1 MGRSDR
7 PGTLDRMTMT
17 TQISKL
23 RTLDDLGDVSGRRV
37 LVRVDFN
44 VPLADGRVGDDTR
57 IRQALP
63 TIEALR
69 ARGARLLLVS
79 HLGRP
84 RDREPDLSLRPVA
97 ERLAALLGEDVG
109 FAPSL
114 DDIPDGDLVMLE
126 NIRYEPGETA
136 NDPALATRLGGLA
149 DAYVNDAFGSAH
161 RAHASTEGLVHHVR
175 RSAAGL
181 LLEREVATFTRIL
194 RAPER
199 PLVAILGGSK
209 VTDKIGVIERF
220 LEIADAVLIGGAMS
234 YPFIAARGEPVGDS
248 LCEPEGIPVAR
259 RLLDEVAPKGKLHLP
274 LDIVVGDAFSN
285 DAGMRVVDFGP
296 IPDGWEG
303 LDAGPRT
310 RAAYA
315 EMIEA
320 AATVFWN
327 GPVGAFEL
335 ERFSEGTR
343 AIAEAVARTPATT
356 VVGGGDSIA
365 ALRGFG
371 LQDSVT
377 HLSTGGGASLELIEG
392 RALPGVV
399 ALMD

>member
-1 MGRSDR
+1 MS
-7 PGTLDRMTMT
+7 PLT
-17 TQISKL
+17 TQTSKL
-23 RTLDDLGDVSGRRV
+23 RTLDDLGDVNGRRV

-44 VPLADGRVGDDTR
+44 VPLVDGLVGDDTR

-63 TIEALR
+63 TLETLR
-69 ARGARLLLVS
+69 DRGARLLLVS

-84 RDREPDLSLRPVA
+84 RDREPELSLRPVA
-97 ERLAALLGEDVG
+97 ERLATLLGDDVA
-109 FAPSL
+109 FAPDL
-114 DDIPDGDLVMLE
+114 DHIPDGDLVMLE
-126 NIRYEPGETA
+126 NIRFEPGETA
-136 NDPALATRLGGLA
+136 NDPALAARLGGLA
-149 DAYVNDAFGSAH
+149 DAYVNDAFGSVH
-161 RAHASTEGLVHHVR
+161 RAHASTEGIVHHVR

-220 LEIADAVLIGGAMS
+220 LELADAVLIGGAMS

-259 RLLDEVAPKGKLHLP
+259 RLLEHVAPNGKLHLP
-274 LDIVVGDAFSN
+274 VDIVLGNDFSN
-285 DAGMRVVDFGP
+285 DADMRVVDFGP

-315 EMIEA
+315 EMIQS

-335 ERFSEGTR
+335 ERFSAGTR
-343 AIAEAVARTPATT
+343 AIAEAVAHTPATT

-371 LQDSVT
+371 LEDSVT
-377 HLSTGGGASLELIEG
+377 HLSTGGGAALELIEG
-392 RALPGVV
+392 RSLPGVV
-399 ALMD
+399 ALTD

>member
-1 MGRSDR
+1 
-7 PGTLDRMTMT
+7 
-17 TQISKL
+17 
-23 RTLDDLGDVSGRRV
+23 
-37 LVRVDFN
+37 
-44 VPLADGRVGDDTR
+44 
-57 IRQALP
+57 
-63 TIEALR
+63 
-69 ARGARLLLVS
+69 LLLVS
-79 HLGRP
+79 HFGRP
-84 RDREPDLSLRPVA
+84 RDREPELSLRPVA
-97 ERLAALLGEDVG
+97 ERLADLLGDDVA
-109 FAPSL
+109 FAPDL
-114 DDIPDGDLVMLE
+114 DHIPEGDLVMLE
-126 NIRYEPGETA
+126 NIRFEPGETA
-136 NDPALATRLGGLA
+136 NDPALAARLGGLA

-161 RAHASTEGLVHHVR
+161 RAHASTEGVVHHVR

-234 YPFIAARGEPVGDS
+234 YPFIAARGQPVGDS

-259 RLLDEVAPKGKLHLP
+259 RLLEHVAPNGKLHLP
-274 LDIVVGDAFSN
+274 IDIVVGSEFSN
-285 DAGMRVVDFGP
+285 DADMRVVDFGP

-315 EMIEA
+315 EMIQS

-335 ERFSEGTR
+335 ERFSAGTR
-343 AIAEAVARTPATT
+343 AIAEAVARTGATT

-371 LQDSVT
+371 LEDSVT
-377 HLSTGGGASLELIEG
+377 HLSTGGGAALELIEG
-392 RALPGVV
+392 RPLPGVL
-399 ALMD
+399 ALTS

>member
-1 MGRSDR
+1 MS
-7 PGTLDRMTMT
+7 PPT
-17 TQISKL
+17 TQTSKL
-23 RTLDDLGDVSGRRV
+23 RTLDDLGDVNGRRV

-44 VPLADGRVGDDTR
+44 VPLVDGLVGDDTR

-69 ARGARLLLVS
+69 DRGARLLLVS

-84 RDREPDLSLRPVA
+84 RDREPELSLRPVA
-97 ERLAALLGEDVG
+97 ERLATLLGDDVA
-109 FAPSL
+109 FAPDL
-114 DDIPDGDLVMLE
+114 DHIPDGDLVMLE
-126 NIRYEPGETA
+126 NIRFEPGETA
-136 NDPALATRLGGLA
+136 NDPALAARLGGLA
-149 DAYVNDAFGSAH
+149 DAYVNDAFGSVH
-161 RAHASTEGLVHHVR
+161 RAHASTEGIVHHVR

-220 LEIADAVLIGGAMS
+220 LETADAVLIGGAMS

-259 RLLDEVAPKGKLHLP
+259 RLLEQVAPNGKLHLP
-274 LDIVVGDAFSN
+274 VDIVVGNDFSN
-285 DAGMRVVDFGP
+285 DADMRVVDFGP

-310 RAAYA
+310 REAYA
-315 EMIEA
+315 EMIQA

-327 GPVGAFEL
+327 GPVGAFEI
-335 ERFSEGTR
+335 ERFSAGTR

-371 LQDSVT
+371 LEDSVT
-377 HLSTGGGASLELIEG
+377 HLSTGGGAALELIEG
-392 RALPGVV
+392 RPLPGVV
-399 ALMD
+399 ALTG

>member
-1 MGRSDR
+1 VRL
-7 PGTLDRMTMT
+7 GTLDPMSPPT
-17 TQISKL
+17 TQTSKL
-23 RTLDDLGDVSGRRV
+23 RTLDDLGDVNGRRV

-44 VPLADGRVGDDTR
+44 VPLVDGLVGDDTR

-63 TIEALR
+63 TLETLR
-69 ARGARLLLVS
+69 DRGARLLLVS

-84 RDREPDLSLRPVA
+84 RDREPELSLRPVA
-97 ERLAALLGEDVG
+97 ERLATLLGDDVA
-109 FAPSL
+109 FAPDL
-114 DDIPDGDLVMLE
+114 DHIPDGDLVMLE
-126 NIRYEPGETA
+126 NIRFEPGETA
-136 NDPALATRLGGLA
+136 NDPALAARLGGLA
-149 DAYVNDAFGSAH
+149 DAYVNDAFGSVH
-161 RAHASTEGLVHHVR
+161 RAHASTEGIVHHVR

-220 LEIADAVLIGGAMS
+220 LELADAVLIGGAMS

-259 RLLDEVAPKGKLHLP
+259 RLLEHVAPNGKLHLP
-274 LDIVVGDAFSN
+274 VDIVLGNDFSN
-285 DAGMRVVDFGP
+285 DADMRVVDFGP

-315 EMIEA
+315 EMIRS

-335 ERFSEGTR
+335 ERFSAGTR
-343 AIAEAVARTPATT
+343 AIAEAVARTRATT

-371 LQDSVT
+371 LEDSVT
-377 HLSTGGGASLELIEG
+377 HLSTGGGAALELIEG
-392 RALPGVV
+392 RSLPGVV
-399 ALMD
+399 ALTS

>member
-1 MGRSDR
+1 VS
-7 PGTLDRMTMT
+7 TLDRMTMA
-17 TQISKL
+17 TQTSKL
-23 RTLDDLGDVSGRRV
+23 RTLDDLGDVHGRRV
-37 LVRVDFN
+37 LLRVDFN
-44 VPLADGRVGDDTR
+44 VPLSGGLVGDDTR

-69 ARGARLLLVS
+69 ERGARLLLVS

-84 RDREPDLSLRPVA
+84 RDREPELSLRPVA
-97 ERLAALLGEDVG
+97 ERLASLLGQDVA
-109 FAPSL
+109 FAADL
-114 DDIPDGDLVMLE
+114 DHIPDSDLVMLE
-126 NIRYEPGETA
+126 NIRFEPGETA
-136 NDPALATRLGGLA
+136 NDPALAERLGGLA
-149 DAYVNDAFGSAH
+149 DAYVNDAFGSVH
-161 RAHASTEGLVHHVR
+161 RAHASTEGVVHHVG

-181 LLEREVATFTRIL
+181 LLEREVATFSRIL

-209 VTDKIGVIERF
+209 VTDKIGVIRRF

-234 YPFIAARGEPVGDS
+234 YPFIAARDQPVGDS

-259 RLLDEVAPKGKLHLP
+259 GLLDEVAPGGKLYLP
-274 LDIVVGDAFSN
+274 VDVVVGDAFSN
-285 DAGMRVVDFGP
+285 DANRRVVDFGP

-315 EMIEA
+315 EMIRA

-335 ERFSEGTR
+335 ERFSDGTR

-371 LQDSVT
+371 LENCVT
-377 HLSTGGGASLELIEG
+377 HLSTGGGAALELIEG
-392 RALPGVV
+392 RALPGVE
-399 ALMD
+399 ALTGSG